1 MELFWKMKTPVRSEL
16 KQQGHCKG
24 FVSLGRWWPQQE
36 CQKSSKFILAKE
48 DLCTCSILLGTFF
61 FFFDYDVKLPS
72 FTFYR
77 EGNGELKQ
85 RRRRQQRERQKTIGL
100 INKTTTLHVHHAFC
114 TFHCRHCTTMKWKRL
129 ISRFVKDGNTRQR
142 LSVSFPVLWH
152 SPLEFNSRTICQHC
166 KLQIERDGISAIKFK
181 ATHFLS
187 DVFVAAAVVIPLSSL
202 VALVPTVP

>member
-16 KQQGHCKG
+16 KQQGCCKG
-24 FVSLGRWWPQQE
+24 FVSLGRWRPQRE

-100 INKTTTLHVHHAFC
+100 INKTTTLHVYHAFC

-152 SPLEFNSRTICQHC
+152 SPLEFNARKICQHLTNC
-166 KLQIERDGISAIKFK
+166 TR
-181 ATHFLS
+181 
-187 DVFVAAAVVIPLSSL
+187 
-202 VALVPTVP
+202 